1 METNEGER
9 DPAHMH
15 WKRVHADSG
24 ILKVEL
30 TMNSLRTS
38 RMRNPQ
44 TNSPQMKRVQLTLM
58 PGIIKHSF
66 S

>member
-1 METNEGER
+1 MKVKETLRTCIGKEYMLTVAYLRLN
-9 DPAHMH
+9 
-15 WKRVHADSG
+15 
-24 ILKVEL
+24 L
-30 TMNSLRTS
+30 TMSSLRTC
-38 RMRNPQ
+38 RMSNPQ